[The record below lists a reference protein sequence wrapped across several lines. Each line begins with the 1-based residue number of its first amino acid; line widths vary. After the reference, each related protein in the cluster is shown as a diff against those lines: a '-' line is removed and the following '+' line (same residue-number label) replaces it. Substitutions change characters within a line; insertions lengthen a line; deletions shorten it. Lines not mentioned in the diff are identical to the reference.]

1 MTSPPQSHPN
11 PSINSLT
18 EQMMEE
24 KRINTKQQQ
33 QMATSFKG
41 ATDVA
46 SEVMIM
52 SRLKTAMEEI
62 KVLNETVATLT
73 QKLQQWEEKL
83 IQLKSARIATIPIG
97 NCMTNDWC
105 YK

>member
-46 SEVMIM
+46 SEVRGHDHEQIEDCNGGDQ
-52 SRLKTAMEEI
+52 SPE
-62 KVLNETVATLT
+62 
-73 QKLQQWEEKL
+73 
-83 IQLKSARIATIPIG
+83 
-97 NCMTNDWC
+97 
-105 YK
+105 